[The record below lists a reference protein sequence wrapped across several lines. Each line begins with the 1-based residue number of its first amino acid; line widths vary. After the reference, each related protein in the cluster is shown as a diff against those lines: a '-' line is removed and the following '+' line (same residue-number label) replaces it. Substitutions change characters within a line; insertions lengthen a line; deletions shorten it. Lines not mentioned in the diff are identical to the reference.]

1 MLSLEELNQSRTQG
15 FRPSV
20 VCCCINENKVLIL
33 FNKEYNFWMFPQ
45 GGIENKENA
54 ETAIVRALESELGK
68 GVSEDCDKSFILLG
82 DQFVEFAP
90 GKHNITEL
98 KTDEGTVVEPKGK
111 RYYFFA
117 IYKKTA
123 NLDINQTQFS
133 DFFWVT
139 YKAGSFLAAKIP
151 QKGKKRIT
159 LKALNLLKERNLV
172 E

>member
-1 MLSLEELNQSRTQG
+1 MPTLQELNEDRKNG

-20 VCCCINENKVLIL
+20 LCCVVNQNTVLIL

-45 GGIENKENA
+45 GGIENNEQP
-54 ETAIVRALESELGK
+54 ETSVLRALQEDFGQDFIENCASEYIYL
-68 GVSEDCDKSFILLG
+68 DCE
-82 DQFVEFAP
+82 QVEFAP

-98 KTDEGTVVEPKGK
+98 KTDDGTLVEPKGK
-111 RYYFFA
+111 KYYFYA
-117 IYKKTA
+117 LYKTSQEL
-123 NLDINQTQFS
+123 NLTNTPYS
-133 DFFWVT
+133 EYFWLG

-159 LKALNLLKERNLV
+159 LKALELLKEKGLI